1 MKARWITVS
10 ALAVLLAALT
20 PLSAQAA
27 TLQDPDDVAG
37 ALDIKSATVED
48 FPVPGEQ
55 FLAFTLETYE
65 PFDCDDLAGS
75 WFGFVGDFP
84 TTPDGLHSVRFRVRC
99 DHAGL
104 YYWTVRNRYVQ
115 GSIKHRMPSPDAI
128 ERPSSTTV
136 KILLDMDWYLPSS
149 EVPTRWKVIS
159 ESVER
164 DAAPDQGWGEFT
176 F

>member
-1 MKARWITVS
+1 MKTRWAALAAVC
-10 ALAVLLAALT
+10 LAVLIT

-37 ALDIKSATVED
+37 TLDIKRALVEEV
-48 FPVPGEQ
+48 PVPGEY
-55 FLAFTLETYE
+55 FLGFTLETYE
-65 PFDCDDLAGS
+65 PFDCDDLAGN

-104 YYWTVRNRYVQ
+104 YYWTIRSRYVQ

-128 ERPSSTTV
+128 ERPSSTSV
-136 KILLDMDWYLPSS
+136 KILLDMDWYRPSGADL
-149 EVPTRWKVIS
+149 TRWKVIS
-159 ESVER
+159 KSVER
-164 DAAPDQGWGEFT
+164 DVAPDHGWAAFAV
-176 F
+176 

>member
-1 MKARWITVS
+1 MKKLLLLS
-10 ALAVLLAALT
+10 ALFLLALPAT
-20 PLSAQAA
+20 AQAA
-27 TLQDPDDVAG
+27 AQIQDPDDVAG
-37 ALDIKSATVED
+37 ALDIKRASGEEVH
-48 FPVPGEQ
+48 PPGEA
-55 FLAFTLETYE
+55 FLVFTLETYE

-84 TTPDGLHSVRFRVRC
+84 TTPDGLHSERFRVRC
-99 DHAGL
+99 DHAGD
-104 YYWTVRNRYVQ
+104 YYWTIRYRYVD

-136 KILLDMDWYLPSS
+136 KILLDEDWQSGD

-164 DAAPDQGWGEFT
+164 DVAPDHGWADFEV
-176 F
+176 